1 MAQQDGET
9 VPPIL
14 DVSETAAAFARRT
27 LEAIREQEEDPVAE
41 LRKITVR
48 VPVEIVTILDYVG
61 SKLRLSR
68 TGLAEELLCRAAEE
82 VLAVVGQPTEDEGG
96 SLILPSEIEAAVLS
110 ITRKQAIEQLRRNPD
125 ALTDE
130 QITIINSINKS

>member
-1 MAQQDGET
+1 MATQNNDT
-9 VPPIL
+9 FPTML